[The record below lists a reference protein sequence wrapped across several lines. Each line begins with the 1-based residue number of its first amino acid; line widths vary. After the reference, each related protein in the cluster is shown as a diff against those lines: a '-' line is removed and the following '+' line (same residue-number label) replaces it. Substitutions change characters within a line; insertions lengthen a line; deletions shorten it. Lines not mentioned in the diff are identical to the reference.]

1 MAGDYLSLSKGVS
14 MSNQTLIERYRNRLI
29 AAKLDAM
36 VKKTNSHCIAVSLHD
51 GSMCTVELSEEI
63 LRKALHV
70 FFEVPAY
77 SEYTRCKADNYILN
91 SYSDC
96 LSKHGDRLT
105 GEGNDFM
112 CALIKLIAERA
123 IHSGFSPEYIFQ

>member
-1 MAGDYLSLSKGVS
+1 

-63 LRKALHV
+63 LKKALHV
-70 FFEVPAY
+70 FFEAPVY
-77 SEYTRCKADNYILN
+77 DEYKREKADNYILN
-91 SYSDC
+91 SYTDY
-96 LSKHGDRLT
+96 LSKHWKLTNEGD
-105 GEGNDFM
+105 DFM
-112 CALIKLIAERA
+112 SALIKLIAERA
-123 IHSGFSPEYIFQ
+123 NHGGFSPEYTFQ

>member
-1 MAGDYLSLSKGVS
+1 

-36 VKKTNSHCIAVSLHD
+36 LKKTNSYCIAVSLHD

-63 LRKALHV
+63 LKKTLHV
-70 FFEVPAY
+70 FFEFPAY
-77 SEYTRCKADNYILN
+77 NEYTRCKADNYILN
-91 SYSDC
+91 SYSNC

-112 CALIKLIAERA
+112 RALIKLISERDKPG
-123 IHSGFSPEYIFQ
+123 GFSPEYTFQ

>member
-1 MAGDYLSLSKGVS
+1 MIS
-14 MSNQTLIERYRNRLI
+14 QTLIERYRNRLI

-36 VKKTNSHCIAVSLHD
+36 MKKTGSYCIAVSLHD

-77 SEYTRCKADNYILN
+77 DEYRQCDADGYILDSYN
-91 SYSDC
+91 SY
-96 LSKHGDRLT
+96 LSKHWKLTREGD
-105 GEGNDFM
+105 DFM
-112 CALIKLIAERA
+112 QALVKLIAERA
-123 IHSGFSPEYIFQ
+123 NHGGFSPEYTFQ